1 MELKIVRPHAS
12 ALSDFFGVSDQ
23 RYKEIQNDVAE
34 RVSDQTVRPI
44 TKDIIELADICQSDE
59 ELTLAMFFYGASMAE
74 YNRL

>member
-1 MELKIVRPHAS
+1 MELKIVKPHAS
-12 ALSDFFGVSDQ
+12 TLSDFFGISEQ

-34 RVSDQTVRPI
+34 RVSDQIERLI

-59 ELTLAMFFYGASMAE
+59 ELALAMFFYGASMCE